1 MGSFGRRR
9 GGFGEQ
15 ASPAPTDDYLNLT
28 KYDEKFILPTDGG
41 LPLQQQTEPRVDGA
55 TVTAVRDLQQT
66 EPQQLAQQTE
76 RPMVF
81 LSRAHS
87 DIYIYEYSDRLEYY
101 VKTATCMFKF
111 NTVAK

>member
-1 MGSFGRRR
+1 MGLFGRRR

-15 ASPAPTDDYLNLT
+15 TSPAPTDDYLNLT

-41 LPLQQQTEPRVDGA
+41 LSLQQQQAEPSADVA
-55 TVTAVRDLQQT
+55 TVTAVRDLQQS
-66 EPQQLAQQTE
+66 EPQQAVTATE

-87 DIYIYEYSDRLEYY
+87 DIYI
-101 VKTATCMFKF
+101 
-111 NTVAK
+111 

>member
-1 MGSFGRRR
+1 MGLFGRRR

-15 ASPAPTDDYLNLT
+15 TNPPPPDDYLNLT

-41 LPLQQQTEPRVDGA
+41 LQSQQPESSADTA
-55 TVTAVRDLQQT
+55 TVTAVR
-66 EPQQLAQQTE
+66 ELAQDAPLQQTE

-111 NTVAK
+111 NTVTK

>member
-1 MGSFGRRR
+1 MGLFGRRR

-15 ASPAPTDDYLNLT
+15 TSPAPTDDYLNLT

-41 LPLQQQTEPRVDGA
+41 LRQRCP
-55 TVTAVRDLQQT
+55 TVTAVR
-66 EPQQLAQQTE
+66 ELAQDAPLQQTE

-101 VKTATCMFKF
+101 VKTATCMFKC
-111 NTVAK
+111 NTVTK